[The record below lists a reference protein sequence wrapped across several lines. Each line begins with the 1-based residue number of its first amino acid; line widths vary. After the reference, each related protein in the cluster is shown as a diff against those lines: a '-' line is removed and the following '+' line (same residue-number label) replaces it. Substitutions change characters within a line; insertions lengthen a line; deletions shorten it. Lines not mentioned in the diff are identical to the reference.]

1 MQLLDGKVI
10 FSASDLNNYLACEH
24 LTSLDYGAAFEGN
37 RPTDKSPEA
46 QLLSA
51 LGEQHETAY
60 FRRLQGEGKPVVEIP
75 VDLDIAAQAEATER
89 AMRDGA
95 YIVYQA
101 TFFHG
106 GWRGHAD
113 FLLRKESPSRLGA
126 WSYEVADTKLALNAK
141 PYFILQL
148 CFYSE
153 QVERIQGCSP
163 DLMHVVLGDGR
174 EVPYRFNDFSAYY
187 RHVKNRFIASIA
199 SGAQTYPEPV
209 DHCNL
214 CVWNAACT
222 SRREKDDHLSLVAGA
237 SRYQRYRLNAAGITT
252 LEQLGTAS
260 LDKRPETIARATFEK
275 LNRQAKLQLEQRR
288 RISDGSVDPF
298 LYELLDFDSNAK
310 RGFALLAPPSA
321 GDIFFDMEGDP
332 YFEIGQGLEYLFGV
346 YTNDKDEPF
355 RTWWGCRRGS
365 DEPGTDRLAE
375 KRAFEAF
382 MDFVAERRQRYPDLH
397 IYHYASYEKSALK
410 KLAQRHGTRENELD
424 DLLRNEVLVDLYR
437 VVRQAVCIS
446 QPSYSIKKLEAFYM
460 KRRAAAIVAGDQ
472 SIVEFERWRTTRD
485 RTPASDDSILE
496 AIRFYNEEDCRSTLL
511 LRDWMLRLRREAS
524 VTFNLPIPFKTDNKE
539 DAVKVK
545 ERRAGIDA
553 MKKSLVADIPE
564 DFDPYDL
571 ERLPEKMRARWM
583 LAQLLDY
590 YVREDKPV
598 WWAFFDRCDKFDDD
612 PHELVNDGEV
622 IGEISANG
630 KAAVRDG
637 KSSIHTL
644 HFPPQQHKLK
654 PGEYHDPAT
663 RKSAGEVLDIDD
675 DSGTIRLRRGPS
687 LDEAP
692 LPQALVPGKT
702 YFHDKQEAALM
713 RFADAVRDGSV
724 ESHHYCALWDVLL
737 RNTPRL
743 RDRHRGSAIQIYDA
757 NLAELTTAVE
767 NLDDSYLF
775 IQGPPGSGKTY
786 NGARL
791 ITHLIAQGKT
801 VGVTSNSHKAIHN
814 LLHEIERAAN
824 DEGRLVCGLQK
835 FTEGESE
842 TKYISTLQHP
852 MISAESSARH
862 FPSEDYNLY
871 AGTAWLFT
879 AEPMDRTLDYLFID
893 EAGQVSLADALALG
907 TAARNVVLL
916 GDPLQ
921 LAQVCQGTH
930 LGGVGVSV
938 LEHLLGSYATV
949 PPDRGVFLEHTYR
962 MHPDVCKFISD
973 VVYDDRLQAAP
984 ECRNQ
989 RVKSSGISGTGL
1001 RYISVEHEGNKQQSS
1016 EEAERIADEIALLVM
1031 GTVTDKHGVTRPVQ
1045 PSDIMVVTPY
1055 NAQVKCLKKH
1065 IRERVGVEIP
1075 VGTVDKFQGQEAYAI
1090 FFSMATSTGEDIPRN
1105 VEFLFSRN
1113 RLNVA
1118 ISRARALAVLVAAP
1132 ALLNV
1137 TCKSISNMSLLNA
1150 LCRFIELTKPQHNS
1164 VASEPLP
1171 TQVSR

>member
-1 MQLLDGKVI
+1 MQLVDGKVI

-24 LTSLDYGAAFEGN
+24 LTALDYRAAFEGN

-46 QLLSA
+46 ELLSA

-60 FRRLQGEGKPVVEIP
+60 LHRLQGEGKPIVEIP
-75 VDLDIAAQAEATER
+75 AGSDTAAQAAATEQ
-89 AMRDGA
+89 AMREGA
-95 YIVYQA
+95 SIIYQA
-101 TFFHG
+101 TFLHD
-106 GWRGHAD
+106 GWRGNAD
-113 FLLRKESPSRLGA
+113 FLLRKEAPSKLGA
-126 WSYEVADTKLALNAK
+126 WSYEVADTKLALSVK

-153 QVERIQGCSP
+153 HVARIQGCPP
-163 DLMHVVLGDGR
+163 DFMHVILGDGR
-174 EVPYRFNDFSAYY
+174 EVPYRVNDFSAYY
-187 RHVKNRFIASIA
+187 RHVKNRFLASVGSA
-199 SGAQTYPEPV
+199 KTYPEPV

-214 CVWNAACT
+214 CVWNEACT
-222 SRREKDDHLSLVAGA
+222 SRREEDDHLSLVAGA
-237 SRYQRYRLNAAGITT
+237 SRYQRRRLNDAGITT
-252 LEQLGTAS
+252 LAQLGTAT
-260 LDKRPETIARATFEK
+260 LDRRPETIAQATFEK
-275 LNRQAKLQLEQRR
+275 LNRQARLQLEQRR
-288 RISDGSVDPF
+288 RISERSIDPF
-298 LYELLDFDSNAK
+298 VYELLDVDPQAK
-310 RGFALLAPPSA
+310 RGFALLPQPCA

-346 YTNDKDEPF
+346 YSNDKDEPF
-355 RTWWGCRRGS
+355 RVWWGCRRGN

-382 MDFVAERRQRYPDLH
+382 MDFVAERRKQYSDLH

-410 KLAQRHGTRENELD
+410 KLAQRHGTRENQVD

-437 VVRQAVCIS
+437 VARQAVCIS

-485 RTPASDDSILE
+485 ETPVPDDSILE
-496 AIRFYNEEDCRSTLL
+496 AIRFYNEEDCRSTL
-511 LRDWMLRLRREAS
+511 MLRNWLLHLRREAS
-524 VTFNLPIPFKTDNKE
+524 RKFELTIPFKTDNKE
-539 DAVKVK
+539 DADKIN

-571 ERLPEKMRARWM
+571 ARLPEKMRARWM

-590 YVREDKPV
+590 YVREEKPV
-598 WWAFFDRCDKFDDD
+598 WWAYFDRCEKFDDD

-622 IGEISANG
+622 IGEISNNG
-630 KAAVRDG
+630 DAPVRDG

-663 RKSAGEVLDIDD
+663 RKPAGEVLSIDD

-687 LDEAP
+687 LKDVS

-713 RFADAVRDGSV
+713 RFAGAVMDGSV
-724 ESHHYCALWDVLL
+724 ESHHYCALWDILL
-737 RNTPRL
+737 CNTPRL
-743 RDRHRGSAIQIYDA
+743 RDRRQDTPIQVGDA
-757 NLAELTTAVE
+757 TLADMKTTVE

-791 ITHLIAQGKT
+791 ITHLIARGKT

-814 LLHEIERAAN
+814 LLHEIESAAIQ
-824 DEGRLVCGLQK
+824 EGRSVCGLQK
-835 FTEGESE
+835 FTDGEGD
-842 TKYISTLQHP
+842 TQYISRLQRP
-852 MISAESSARH
+852 MITADSNSRN
-862 FPSEDYNLY
+862 FPAGGVNLY

-879 AEPMDRTLDYLFID
+879 GEPMDTIVDYLFID

-921 LAQVCQGTH
+921 LAQVSQGTH

-938 LEHLLGSYATV
+938 LEHLLGTYATV

-962 MHPDVCKFISD
+962 MHPDVCRFISD
-973 VVYDDRLQAAP
+973 VVYDDRLKAAP
-984 ECRNQ
+984 ECSNQ
-989 RVKSSGISGTGL
+989 RLESAGISGTGL
-1001 RYISVEHEGNKQQSS
+1001 RYIAVKHAGNKQNSR
-1016 EEAERIADEIALLVM
+1016 EEAERIADEISLLLK
-1031 GTVTDKHGVTRPVQ
+1031 GTVTDKYGATRRIE

-1065 IRERVGVEIP
+1065 IRERAGVEVP
-1075 VGTVDKFQGQEAYAI
+1075 VGTVDKFQGQEAHAI

-1118 ISRARALAVLVAAP
+1118 ISRARALAVLVASP

-1137 TCKSISNMSLLNA
+1137 TCKSIGNMSLLNA
-1150 LCRFIELTKPQHNS
+1150 LCRFIELAKPDS
-1164 VASEPLP
+1164 VNK
-1171 TQVSR
+1171 